1 MCFAAADFGY
11 RFDMSEDLGTEPLS
25 EEYDGPDPTEQEPKP
40 GSEQVVGDDESDGG
54 GAGTGGEGAERGPSE
69 EDEDQGI

>member
-1 MCFAAADFGY
+1 VCFAAADFGY

-40 GSEQVVGDDESDGG
+40 GSEQVVGDDESDYG
-54 GAGTGGEGAERGPSE
+54 GAGAKDAERGPSD

>member
-1 MCFAAADFGY
+1 
-11 RFDMSEDLGTEPLS
+11 MSEDLGTEPIS

-40 GSEQVVGDDESDGG
+40 GSEQVVGDDESDYG
-54 GAGTGGEGAERGPSE
+54 GAGADESGAERGPSD